1 MCKKL
6 MYVMLCVGLGL
17 VLCGTAQAGPAP
29 NLLLNPSF
37 NPVEGGGGG
46 GAAANWTETL
56 VPPNNDGSATGVEQW
71 AGRFGYPDWGMAVY
85 WWNNSGNGGFYQ
97 DVAVS
102 AGTSYEYTIWATR
115 DAGVLAGSIAM
126 EVGWYQGAI
135 LLGTTS
141 KDITNLIG
149 VEAWPLTNY
158 VNVSIDDPLAPPG
171 SDTARVMINA
181 TGVTKALK
189 FDDASFV
196 PEPATMTILALG
208 SLFLARRRK

>member
-1 MCKKL
+1 MKKL

-17 VLCGTAQAGPAP
+17 VLCGTAQA
-29 NLLLNPSF
+29 NSLLNPSF
-37 NPVEGGGGG
+37 DPVEGGGGG

-85 WWNNSGNGGFYQ
+85 WWNNGGNGGFYQ

-102 AGTSYEYTIWATR
+102 AGTSYDYTIWATR

-126 EVGWYQGAI
+126 TIEWYQGLTYLSA
-135 LLGTTS
+135 TS
-141 KDITNLIG
+141 LDITNLIG

-158 VNVSIDDPLAPPG
+158 VNVSLTGEAPLLA
-171 SDTARVMINA
+171 DTARAMISA

>member
-1 MCKKL
+1 MKKL

-17 VLCGTAQAGPAP
+17 VLCGTAQAA
-29 NLLLNPSF
+29 NSLLNPSF

-46 GAAANWTETL
+46 AAAANWTETL

-71 AGRFGYPDWGMAVY
+71 AGHFGYPDWGMAVY
-85 WWNNSGNGGFYQ
+85 WWNNGGNGGFYQ
-97 DVAVS
+97 DVAVT
-102 AGTSYEYTIWATR
+102 AGASYGYTIYATR

-126 EVGWYQGAI
+126 TIEWYGDE

-149 VEAWPLTNY
+149 VEEWPNPNW
-158 VNVSIDDPLAPPG
+158 VNVFLAGEAPTG
-171 SDTARVMINA
+171 ADVARVMISA